1 MLASSPP
8 RKQAKM
14 DGSVK
19 SAQSPTKSPPG
30 APVLSPRASLMMA
43 SAPPPPPANGRPRL
57 GLKTGTQHST
67 VKKLTLKPKARTT
80 TAPDP
85 TAYLN
90 QATTTLTRAARA
102 ILTSTP
108 APESL
113 QALYTLCEHCVSA
126 GPSYSATL
134 YDKLR
139 LEIERAAG
147 SVRRQLL
154 TDQARS
160 AAATSDEWLQLFDS
174 LTKQYTQQVLLVR
187 SVFLYLDRTYVLA
200 NKDLLPIWDLGLDLF
215 RQSVLKDESVAKT
228 ITNQLLPSIKRDR
241 DGDQISRPLIKSVVD
256 LVRTIATEDLYQD
269 IFWQPL
275 VQVTRSYYQDVGN
288 RLTEDFVLKPSQWLK
303 QVDRHLQEEA
313 ERAEAMYGSA
323 HKAEVIATVLDKLV
337 VDHVTDVIDK
347 SLPTMINDKDLTDIA
362 SLYKLLVR
370 VNMVD
375 VLRTAFTEYIKTTG
389 LQIVL
394 DKEADDKM
402 VDRLVD
408 LRRQSVTIVKDCCD
422 NELSFASAISTA
434 YQTFIN
440 KRENKPAEQMAKF
453 IDQKMRSGNKSLDDD
468 ELEHL
473 FGDVLFLF
481 RFTQGKDMFEAFYKR
496 DLARRLLLNKSASFD
511 AERSML
517 LKLKDECGAGFTSKL
532 EIMFKDIELSD
543 DIMRAYNAA
552 LSSSSNPS
560 SYNFDLHVNVLS
572 QGNWPTYPPTTVSL
586 PPTMTTALDRFKSF
600 YTSKYSGRTLSWVH
614 SLDTCTLRAQFP
626 KSGKKEL
633 SVSLFQAVILLLFN
647 NVSSSSSEGGGKLSF
662 EEIVE
667 ATRIDS
673 KECKRLL
680 QSLACGKVRVL
691 QKHPKGRDVNEGD
704 CFTFNEEFKDDRIRL
719 RINQIQQTATV
730 EENKATE
737 ERVFTDRSSH
747 LQLAIVRIMKARKTL
762 KYNELVM
769 EIVQQIGSRFKV
781 EPAEIKKNISSLI
794 DREYM
799 RRAEGELN
807 VFEYVA

>member
-1 MLASSPP
+1 MLGSSPP
-8 RKQAKM
+8 RKLAKM
-14 DGSVK
+14 NEGLPKESLGDGSP
-19 SAQSPTKSPPG
+19 SKSPPR
-30 APVLSPRASLMMA
+30 ALLSPRASLMMQCA
-43 SAPPPPPANGRPRL
+43 APPPPAPSGHKRL
-57 GLKTGTQHST
+57 GLATGTQHST

-85 TAYLN
+85 TTYLN
-90 QATTTLTRAARA
+90 QATTTLSRAARA

-113 QALYTLCEHCVSA
+113 QALYTLCEQCVQA
-126 GPSYSATL
+126 GSSYSATL

-139 LEIERAAG
+139 LEIERAA
-147 SVRRQLL
+147 SSIRRKLASEQS
-154 TDQARS
+154 T
-160 AAATSDEWLQLFDS
+160 ATNHEWLQLFET
-174 LTKQYTQQVLLVR
+174 LAKEYTQQILLIR
-187 SVFLYLDRTYVLA
+187 SVFLYLDRTYVLG
-200 NKDLLPIWDLGLDLF
+200 NKELLPIWDLGLDLF
-215 RQSVLKDESVAKT
+215 RQSVLRDGFVAKT
-228 ITNQLLPSIKRDR
+228 ITGQLLPSIKRDR
-241 DGDQISRPLIKSVVD
+241 DGDRESRQLTKSVID
-256 LVRTIATEDLYQD
+256 LIRTIATADLYNELL
-269 IFWQPL
+269 WLPL
-275 VQVTRSYYQDVGN
+275 SQETQAYYDSFGQS
-288 RLTEDFVLKPSQWLK
+288 LAEELALKPSQWLK
-303 QVDRHLQEEA
+303 EVDRALIEETN
-313 ERAEAMYGSA
+313 RAEAIYGSA
-323 HKAEVIATVLDKLV
+323 HKPDVTATVLDRVVVEHVQEV
-337 VDHVTDVIDK
+337 VDKSLATMIIDK
-347 SLPTMINDKDLTDIA
+347 SLEDIA
-362 SLYKLLVR
+362 SMYKLL
-370 VNMVD
+370 
-375 VLRTAFTEYIKTTG
+375 TTG
-389 LQIVL
+389 LEIVL
-394 DKEADDKM
+394 DKDADDKM

-408 LRRQSVTIVKDCCD
+408 LRRQSMKIVRDCCD
-422 NELSFASAISTA
+422 NELSFMSAISTA

-453 IDQKMRSGNKSLDDD
+453 IDQKMRSGNKALDDD

-496 DLARRLLLNKSASFD
+496 DLAKRLLLNKSASFD

-543 DIMRAYNAA
+543 DIMRAYNGA

-572 QGNWPTYPPTTVSL
+572 QGNWPTYPPTTVAL
-586 PPTMTTALDRFKSF
+586 PTTMSAALERFKAF

-614 SLDTCTLRAQFP
+614 ALDTCTLKAQFP
-626 KSGKKEL
+626 KGGKKEL

-647 NVSSSSSEGGGKLSF
+647 TVAQGQTLSYK
-662 EEIVE
+662 EIVE
-667 ATRIDS
+667 STRIEP

-680 QSLACGKVRVL
+680 QSLACGKIRVL
-691 QKHPKGRDVNEGD
+691 QKHPKGRDVNDED
-704 CFTFNEEFKDDRIRL
+704 QFAFNDEFKDDRIRL

-747 LQLAIVRIMKARKTL
+747 LQLAIVR
-762 KYNELVM
+762 VM

-799 RRAEGELN
+799 RRADGELN